1 MNQYEGQIRN
11 LYLGILNNYPEFAEE
26 DDAHLEY
33 DFAAPEFEELR
44 SAYNLDNIAGNGTA
58 SERAERLL
66 HYFAPRLKHESFYD
80 NHVECSAMK
89 LLTYSFENDE
99 HGINCLNKS
108 KILAEC
114 CLALGI
120 FARRVFIHPFSP
132 FDFDSHVVCE
142 IFDEQRGKWIML
154 DPTTDSYFV
163 NEDNVPLSMYE
174 IRTNYLNSEF
184 LTLVSAD
191 DKDADLRKAAEK
203 NESINLYFL
212 KNCFR
217 ISFET
222 YNGFGERKGLVC
234 LVPEHYPVCR
244 NEELNHRFRVE
255 NMPEEYRYLL
265 DAQEKYLEKTN
276 HTEEPTAYSVRS
288 VYAAPERK
296 S

>member
-1 MNQYEGQIRN
+1 MNQYEEQIRN
-11 LYLGILNNYPEFAEE
+11 LYLGILNNYPEFAGE
-26 DDAHLEY
+26 DDAHLIY
-33 DFAAPEFEELR
+33 DLASPEWKELR
-44 SAYNLDNIAGNGTA
+44 SAYNLENIAGNGTA
-58 SERAERLL
+58 FERAERLL
-66 HYFAPRLKHESFYD
+66 HYFAPKLKHESFYD
-80 NHVECSAMK
+80 NHVECNASQ
-89 LLTYSFENDE
+89 LLAYSFENNE

-154 DPTTDSYFV
+154 DPTTDGYFV

-184 LTLVSAD
+184 LTFVSAE
-191 DKDADLRKAAEK
+191 DKDADLRKTAEK
-203 NESINLYFL
+203 NENTNLYFL

-222 YNGFGERKGLVC
+222 YNGFGERKGSVD
-234 LVPEHYPVCR
+234 LVPEHYSVCG

-255 NMPEEYRYLL
+255 NMPEEYRHLL
-265 DAQEKYLEKTN
+265 DAQEKYLE
-276 HTEEPTAYSVRS
+276 
-288 VYAAPERK
+288 
-296 S
+296 